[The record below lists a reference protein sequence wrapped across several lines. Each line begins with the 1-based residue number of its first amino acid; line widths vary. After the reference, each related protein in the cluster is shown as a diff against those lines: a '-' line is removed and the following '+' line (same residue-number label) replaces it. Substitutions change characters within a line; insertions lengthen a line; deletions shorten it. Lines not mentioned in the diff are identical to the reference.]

1 VNFSKRTHFCCYN
14 IISRILFSRKA
25 FKSLPP
31 RLQMSDFKA
40 KVHQIRFWLGLH
52 LRLHWGAYSVY
63 SPTAL
68 AGGEEFAA
76 PFSIT
81 HLLLSAL
88 RGPNF
93 VHVGLEKVFL
103 IRSSPLPT
111 IYGSATDC
119 GHQQGRG
126 GSTLGPGGTG
136 PLNVGK
142 PPHPQIFWF
151 QQQNTHC

>member
-1 VNFSKRTHFCCYN
+1 
-14 IISRILFSRKA
+14 
-25 FKSLPP
+25 
-31 RLQMSDFKA
+31 MSDFKA

-136 PLNVGK
+136 PPK
-142 PPHPQIFWF
+142 CWQAPTPPNILVPTAKYALLKSRLFLYSGEI
-151 QQQNTHC
+151 NTRINN